1 LIGYVADGAAGLKV
15 LQLTSPDSQPRFYG
29 FSPEPKPETIA
40 HFKTNKSALAL
51 SRGLERDRAVDE
63 SGGQVAVFSRVGSGP
78 LSKDDMRKLYID
90 KDGKPWFVTDE
101 LTDEQA
107 EPK

>member
-1 LIGYVADGAAGLKV
+1 
-15 LQLTSPDSQPRFYG
+15 
-29 FSPEPKPETIA
+29 
-40 HFKTNKSALAL
+40 
-51 SRGLERDRAVDE
+51 
-63 SGGQVAVFSRVGSGP
+63 
-78 LSKDDMRKLYID
+78 MRKLYID